1 MKGSGAVGCV
11 LSCMLSCLPVAMVPL
26 LTNGGLRTCFG
37 LREGG
42 RDWLQRDMRQR
53 GMLQRGMGGGGG
65 VVPPVSCIN
74 SKPASLMTMAASWP
88 HGIFNPWAQV
98 D

>member
-1 MKGSGAVGCV
+1 MKGLGAVGCV

-42 RDWLQRDMRQR
+42 RDWLQRGMRQRDMLQR
-53 GMLQRGMGGGGG
+53 GMLQRGMGGVGRRGDRLTG
-65 VVPPVSCIN
+65 QCLGSR
-74 SKPASLMTMAASWP
+74 
-88 HGIFNPWAQV
+88 
-98 D
+98 